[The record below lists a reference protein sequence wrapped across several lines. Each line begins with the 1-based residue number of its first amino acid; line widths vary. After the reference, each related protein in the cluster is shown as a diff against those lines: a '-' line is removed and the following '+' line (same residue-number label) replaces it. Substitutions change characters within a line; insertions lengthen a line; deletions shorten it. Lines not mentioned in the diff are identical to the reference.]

1 MLGTDLALE
10 GPFKK
15 GYQGSYL
22 INYRYSSLA
31 LLQRAG
37 LEIVGD
43 AVPNFQDLSY
53 NVFLPTKKYGN
64 FSLFGIAGLSRI
76 NQEFPTKTF
85 ISKSTYKTTMAVGGI
100 THAYTIGDKA
110 LIKTVVA
117 YTSTSSNYNE
127 KEHDTVEVFRRTLF
141 DENFNNTAFRTSSY
155 LNYKINASHSIKFG
169 VIHSLLGYNMDAN
182 WYNRHENLH
191 EQLLQS
197 KGNTA
202 MFQSY
207 VNWRNRITDKITLN
221 TGLHYTKF
229 LLNNKQTIE
238 PRAGIKWALDARQ
251 NISAGFGIH
260 SRAEDPSFYMIQR
273 LNNNDEY
280 EQINRDLDFSKARH
294 YVLGYERLLTEN
306 LNLKAETYY
315 QELYNIPVSKF
326 EKNAMSAI
334 NLNNGFEGVA
344 AVNEGTGTN
353 YGIDLT
359 LEKFFSKNY
368 FFLVTSSFFN
378 SKYKGSDGIERNT
391 TFNRQYAGNVLAGKE
406 FSMGKDN
413 KNVFSISLRFVAAGG
428 RYFSPILLQKSIEAE
443 RTIYDEE
450 RAFSEK
456 SKDYFRTDFQLS
468 YTINKKR
475 TASV

>member
-1 MLGTDLALE
+1 
-10 GPFKK
+10 
-15 GYQGSYL
+15 
-22 INYRYSSLA
+22 
-31 LLQRAG
+31 
-37 LEIVGD
+37 
-43 AVPNFQDLSY
+43 
-53 NVFLPTKKYGN
+53 
-64 FSLFGIAGLSRI
+64 
-76 NQEFPTKTF
+76 
-85 ISKSTYKTTMAVGGI
+85 
-100 THAYTIGDKA
+100 
-110 LIKTVVA
+110 
-117 YTSTSSNYNE
+117 
-127 KEHDTVEVFRRTLF
+127 
-141 DENFNNTAFRTSSY
+141 
-155 LNYKINASHSIKFG
+155 
-169 VIHSLLGYNMDAN
+169 
-182 WYNRHENLH
+182 
-191 EQLLQS
+191 
-197 KGNTA
+197 
-202 MFQSY
+202 
-207 VNWRNRITDKITLN
+207 
-221 TGLHYTKF
+221 
-229 LLNNKQTIE
+229 
-238 PRAGIKWALDARQ
+238 
-251 NISAGFGIH
+251 
-260 SRAEDPSFYMIQR
+260 
-273 LNNNDEY
+273 
-280 EQINRDLDFSKARH
+280 
-294 YVLGYERLLTEN
+294 
-306 LNLKAETYY
+306 
-315 QELYNIPVSKF
+315 
-326 EKNAMSAI
+326 MSAI